1 MLLSYIFIAVTVLV
15 SLYASS
21 NPEFL
26 AKCIMHPFSVHRK
39 QEYYRFVSSGFV
51 HNGYIHLLF
60 NMMTMYFF
68 APMLEIRYFL
78 SEFGL
83 LQGYLYFFLLYI
95 GGIIVSDIPT
105 FMQHKNTIHYQSL
118 GASGGVAA
126 IIFSMILYNPLIEI
140 YLYFAIPI
148 PGFIL
153 GVIYVIYSYYY
164 SKGSDDNINHS
175 AHLYGA
181 LYGLVFSAAIR
192 PTAVIEFFQQLA
204 NWNLFR

>member
-1 MLLSYIFIAVTVLV
+1 MLLSHIFIGITVLI
-15 SLYASS
+15 SLYATS
-21 NPEFL
+21 NPQFL
-26 AKCIMHPFSVHRK
+26 AKCMMHPYSVQHK
-39 QEYYRFVSSGFV
+39 GEYYRFVSSGFV
-51 HNGYIHLLF
+51 HNGHVHLLF

-68 APMLEIRYFL
+68 APTLEIVFFRNQ
-78 SEFGL
+78 FGN
-83 LQGYLYFFLLYI
+83 LQGLLYFFLLYV

-105 FMQHKNTIHYQSL
+105 FFKHKNTIHYQSL

-126 IIFSMILYNPLIEI
+126 IIFSMIFYDPLIKI

-153 GVIYVIYSYYY
+153 GIVYIIYSYFY

-181 LYGLVFSAAIR
+181 LFGILFSAVVRPMAIL
-192 PTAVIEFFQQLA
+192 EFFEQLST
-204 NWNLFR
+204 WRLF